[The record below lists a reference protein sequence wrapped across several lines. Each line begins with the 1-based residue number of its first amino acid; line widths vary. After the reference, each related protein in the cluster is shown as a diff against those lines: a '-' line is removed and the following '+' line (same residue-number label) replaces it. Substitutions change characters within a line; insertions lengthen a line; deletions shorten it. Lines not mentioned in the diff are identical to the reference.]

1 MNKIRAIRE
10 ARGMTCKEV
19 GAKIGATEMSVSRYE
34 RDENRLKV
42 AILRK
47 MALALGATVS
57 QLLGEAPFDRTLT
70 ARAEGV
76 EIDRDTLERVMGM
89 VDSHLSQKSIELQPE
104 ARAGLYLRVHDFA
117 RDLPTEIDKA
127 MVDRLVTAMLRK

>member
-19 GAKIGATEMSVSRYE
+19 AKIGATEMSVSRYE